1 MCWKNFTI
9 WRKKLKI
16 LGINKSLNNKA
27 MLYYCL
33 KFRKYTENEN
43 PEVVKTK
50 KQKNNA
56 FIKMCSV

>member
-1 MCWKNFTI
+1 
-9 WRKKLKI
+9 
-16 LGINKSLNNKA
+16 
-27 MLYYCL
+27 MLYYCF